1 MKKAANKIRAFVLAL
16 STTVAVSVLGSCAST
31 GSTVSTAK
39 NLSSVYVTNT
49 NKIKVLMPEYMGGE
63 IDSLYIFSADFGSQS
78 LSALSYFFSDQT
90 EMSLTLLSDF
100 GPDIG
105 HLNYDGTTVD
115 FVLPVKAPIKGEYI
129 VADLQNIFYPA
140 DCLSENYSAAGLV
153 FESTSME
160 DGSEVRTISSKNKPV
175 EKITI
180 KYSDD
185 KIPNEVVLENTLRG
199 YSYTLEMAEE

>member
-1 MKKAANKIRAFVLAL
+1 MN
-16 STTVAVSVLGSCAST
+16 
-31 GSTVSTAK
+31 
-39 NLSSVYVTNT
+39 
-49 NKIKVLMPEYMGGE
+49 
-63 IDSLYIFSADFGSQS
+63 
-78 LSALSYFFSDQT
+78 
-90 EMSLTLLSDF
+90 
-100 GPDIG
+100 
-105 HLNYDGTTVD
+105 
-115 FVLPVKAPIKGEYI
+115 
-129 VADLQNIFYPA
+129 
-140 DCLSENYSAAGLV
+140 SAAGLV